1 MNKILIFFFCVLSQ
15 LSFSQEVV
23 SYLISNSEISKNKK
37 IISINKSALSIPF
50 IDDFSSTSTIPDS
63 VLWEDNSVFVN
74 RNYGVNPITIGVA
87 TFDGLNENGRA
98 YNMTSTVT
106 DSDTA
111 DFLTSQKID
120 LFGVDTAY
128 IMFFFQPQGLGNDP
142 QIADSLILEFSHGLD
157 TAGNIVWDKIWDKE
171 GSTLQEF
178 EQFIYVF
185 TENYYLTS
193 DFQFRFRNLA
203 SVTGNFDHW
212 NIDYVKLDEYQSTL
226 NLSTL
231 NDIAFVRNTPQI
243 LKRYREIPWV
253 HFVND
258 VSQEMND
265 SLDVMLRNN
274 TNTYEPVDYRYDVY
288 KNGNL
293 VYHYPVLGG
302 NNSTRNDTVPPYL
315 VSGNWTYNPPIML
328 EDQMFPVSSSDSVEF
343 IFRNLIKT
351 EPSDYKNNDTVFHT
365 QKFYS
370 HFAYDDGSAESAYGI
385 NVQGAKLAYEF
396 KLNRPD
402 TLRMIQMKFVEMHE
416 DLTDNKFALTIWGN
430 NNGQPGQEV
439 YKDTVE
445 IEYKDRGKFT
455 NYYLKN
461 GVGLIGTFF
470 VGWEQ
475 ITNDILNLGLDK
487 NSVANQYMMYNI
499 GGGWV
504 NSQFPGAWMIRP
516 VVNYDKPLVNSLTNH
531 QEIKCKI
538 YPNPF
543 SDITSV
549 YFSEPKKRIISV
561 FDIMGRNVRTM
572 ISSERK
578 VDIYKE
584 NLKNGMYFIQ
594 ISDGKTQITKKL
606 ILN

>member
-23 SYLISNSEISKNKK
+23 SNLISNSEISKNKR

-87 TFDGLNENGRA
+87 TFDGLDANGRA
-98 YNMTSTVT
+98 YDMNLTGT
-106 DSDTA
+106 DAENADT
-111 DFLTSQKID
+111 LTSQKID

-302 NNSTRNDTVPPYL
+302 NNSTRNDTVPPYT

-328 EDQMFPVSSSDSVEF
+328 EDQMFPVSSSDSAEF

-402 TLRMIQMKFVEMHE
+402 TLRMIQIKFVEMHE
-416 DLTDNKFALTIWGN
+416 DLTDNKFSLTIWSN
-430 NNGQPGQEV
+430 NNGEPGQEL

-445 IEYKDRGKFT
+445 IEYKDRGKFI